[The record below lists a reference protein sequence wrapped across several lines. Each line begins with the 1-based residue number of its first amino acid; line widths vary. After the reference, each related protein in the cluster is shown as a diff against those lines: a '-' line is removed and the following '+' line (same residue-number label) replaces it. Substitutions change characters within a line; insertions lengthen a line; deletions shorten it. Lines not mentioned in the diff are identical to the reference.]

1 MIFPLMLYT
10 LAVGAL
16 VAVAAL
22 GLEGAFR
29 LSGRPTRWVWAG
41 ALLLALTLVATAP
54 YRVAPSGPVSIQLKL
69 PAAAAPLAPHPGSL
83 LDLLAGSLRGA
94 LHAATAVPLARLG
107 AAVSHLSWSGWDRAL
122 LAGWGA
128 LSALAL
134 LAFAWTALRY
144 RAIRARAP
152 VARLHDTEVRVAGSL
167 GPAVVGLFRHEIVVP
182 RWLFGVDAQEQRL
195 ILAHEAEHR
204 RARDPLLLAGGWLAI
219 VLVPWHPAVWWMASR
234 LRLATEMD
242 CDARVLRRGVE
253 PFAYGSLLIT
263 IAGRCAGIRVGVSA
277 LADSQS
283 HLERRLVAMIPETR
297 SFPRARGLVLG
308 ALALTAVLAAC
319 EASMPT
325 AADVK
330 QMDVASLEKNAQKVG
345 FDGLANADYFIN
357 GKPATSE
364 EVHALGPEKIATI
377 NVIKKAMVKD
387 GVPQD
392 AGGSA
397 QVRIITKDAP
407 AGTDGFEYAERDAG
421 GPDHLE
427 GQRIVV
433 RKLQGAAGEGKED
446 VLVTSDG
453 ARPLF
458 LIDGVVADEA
468 AMRAL
473 GPDRIESIVVLK
485 DASATKEYGARGAN
499 GVIKITT
506 KK

>member
-1 MIFPLMLYT
+1 
-10 LAVGAL
+10 
-16 VAVAAL
+16 
-22 GLEGAFR
+22 
-29 LSGRPTRWVWAG
+29 
-41 ALLLALTLVATAP
+41 
-54 YRVAPSGPVSIQLKL
+54 
-69 PAAAAPLAPHPGSL
+69 
-83 LDLLAGSLRGA
+83 
-94 LHAATAVPLARLG
+94 
-107 AAVSHLSWSGWDRAL
+107 
-122 LAGWGA
+122 
-128 LSALAL
+128 
-134 LAFAWTALRY
+134 
-144 RAIRARAP
+144 
-152 VARLHDTEVRVAGSL
+152 
-167 GPAVVGLFRHEIVVP
+167 VP

-242 CDARVLRRGVE
+242 CDARVLRRGAE
-253 PFAYGSLLIT
+253 PLEYGSLLIT

-345 FDGLANADYFIN
+345 FDGLGNADYFIN
-357 GKPATSE
+357 GKPATAE
-364 EVHALGPEKIATI
+364 EVHALGPEKIASI
-377 NVIKKAMVKD
+377 NVIKKALVKD

-392 AGGSA
+392 AGGKA
-397 QVRIITKDAP
+397 QVRIVTKAAP
-407 AGTDGFEYAERDAG
+407 DGTDGVDMKTIRDG
-421 GPDHLE
+421 RTGPIEGEHIVVKKLE
-427 GQRIVV
+427 G
-433 RKLQGAAGEGKED
+433 ATGESTED
-446 VLVTSDG
+446 VVVTSDKV
-453 ARPLF
+453 RPLF

-473 GPDRIESIVVLK
+473 GPDRIESINVLK
-485 DASATKEYGARGAN
+485 GESAEKLYGARGAN
-499 GVIKITT
+499 GVIQITT